1 MELSTD
7 DARLSSGK
15 MEYGCKH
22 YRRRCMLRTPC
33 CSQIFHCRHCH
44 NESTKERHE
53 MCRFEVETVIC
64 AICGTEQSVAQV
76 CSNCGINMGEYFCE
90 ICKFHDDDVTLRKGS
105 FIARTVES
113 AGDCVSEQSWW
124 SSELLPLQEMWCA
137 IIIFSFQSSCFF
149 HLFFTML
156 QSPNFLQNSFVPPV
170 SNSLSICYV
179 GSCYSN
185 SLLNKH
191 SCVEN
196 SMRHHCSICYE
207 YLFDSLKETTVL
219 QCGHTMH
226 SDCLNEML
234 KHEKYCCP
242 ICSKSIMDMSSIWKK
257 LDEEIEATDMLG
269 NYRSRK
275 VWILCNDCNRT
286 TEVVYHIIG
295 QKCSHCHSYNTRK
308 ISAPV
313 IPQ

>member
-7 DARLSSGK
+7 DARLGSGK
-15 MEYGCKH
+15 MGYGCKH
-22 YRRRCMLRTPC
+22 YRRRCMIRAPC

-44 NESTKERHE
+44 NESTKDSHA

-64 AICGTEQSVAQV
+64 AICGTEQRVAQA

-90 ICKFHDDDVTLRKGS
+90 ICKFYDDDIEKGQ
-105 FIARTVES
+105 FHCNECGICRV
-113 AGDCVSEQSWW
+113 GGRVN
-124 SSELLPLQEMWCA
+124 
-137 IIIFSFQSSCFF
+137 FF
-149 HLFFTML
+149 H
-156 QSPNFLQNSFVPPV
+156 
-170 SNSLSICYV
+170 CKKC

-234 KHEKYCCP
+234 KHEKYSCP

-257 LDEEIEATDMLG
+257 LDEEIEATKMLE

-275 VWILCNDCNRT
+275 VWILCNDCNDT
-286 TEVVYHIIG
+286 TEVIYHFIG

-308 ISAPV
+308 TSAPV

>member
-1 MELSTD
+1 MF
-7 DARLSSGK
+7 
-15 MEYGCKH
+15 
-22 YRRRCMLRTPC
+22 P
-33 CSQIFHCRHCH
+33 Q
-44 NESTKERHE
+44 
-53 MCRFEVETVIC
+53 
-64 AICGTEQSVAQV
+64 VAQV

-113 AGDCVSEQSWW
+113 AELVVERT
-124 SSELLPLQEMWCA
+124 SSIARNVVCYYLLLPKFLL
-137 IIIFSFQSSCFF
+137 FSFVF
-149 HLFFTML
+149 H
-156 QSPNFLQNSFVPPV
+156 
-170 SNSLSICYV
+170 YV
-179 GSCYSN
+179 AISKYYV
-185 SLLNKH
+185 LLLTDPATLI
-191 SCVEN
+191 V
-196 SMRHHCSICYE
+196 CSISIRVWRTQCDTT

-275 VWILCNDCNRT
+275 V
-286 TEVVYHIIG
+286 
-295 QKCSHCHSYNTRK
+295 
-308 ISAPV
+308 SAV
-313 IPQ
+313 STNYS